1 MVKLSFWSVLNF
13 EMRVRD
19 YGFCILKRLERRS
32 LGRDT
37 GDFHFLFYRLLLFS
51 KAFTMNIYCLI
62 RNKKLKKRKERKN
75 ERDTSLILERNG
87 KAVEILLK
95 SLKYKEPRSKK

>member
-1 MVKLSFWSVLNF
+1 
-13 EMRVRD
+13 
-19 YGFCILKRLERRS
+19 
-32 LGRDT
+32 
-37 GDFHFLFYRLLLFS
+37 
-51 KAFTMNIYCLI
+51 MNIYCLI